1 MAFTLQSR
9 PHFFASLSVLLLL
22 IFFLSFV
29 YFYDDDDYDVA
40 QGGSTFNERIFYF
53 SSNLCPS
60 RAHCFD
66 TTVLHAYDSSMIKHA
81 LYFVIN
87 VQIDEKDRACHLC
100 VCF

>member
-1 MAFTLQSR
+1 MPKDTANNVRNTLVN
-9 PHFFASLSVLLLL
+9 L
-22 IFFLSFV
+22 
-29 YFYDDDDYDVA
+29 
-40 QGGSTFNERIFYF
+40 GGSTFYERIFYF